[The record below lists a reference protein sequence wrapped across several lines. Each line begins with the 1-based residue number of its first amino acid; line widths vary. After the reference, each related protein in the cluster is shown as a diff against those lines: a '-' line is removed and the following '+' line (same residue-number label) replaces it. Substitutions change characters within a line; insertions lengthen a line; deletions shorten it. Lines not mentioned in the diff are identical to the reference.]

1 MGDNELNK
9 YYSPSGIMLQTF
21 AGQVN
26 LETLK
31 QDLFSKMDKPWFID
45 ENGVICVDKT
55 ISVDDY
61 VPGKSLTLSTKA
73 VRLPS
78 KRNKKHYKP
87 KFTL

>member
-1 MGDNELNK
+1 MGDYELVK
-9 YYSPSGIMLQTF
+9 DFSSCGIMLQTF
-21 AGQVN
+21 AHQAN

-45 ENGVICVDKT
+45 ESNVICVDKS

-61 VPGKSLTLSTKA
+61 IPGKSLTLSAKA
-73 VRLPS
+73 VHLPS
-78 KRNKKHYKP
+78 KRHKKHYKP